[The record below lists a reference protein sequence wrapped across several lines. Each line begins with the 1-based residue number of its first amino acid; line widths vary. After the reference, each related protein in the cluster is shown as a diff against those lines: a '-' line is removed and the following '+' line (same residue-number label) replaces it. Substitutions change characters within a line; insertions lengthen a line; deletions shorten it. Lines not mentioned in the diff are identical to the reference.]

1 MLTNVKKQKH
11 DFKLVRRFQE
21 DLWGRYVIGN
31 KSRQVLNFLY
41 EAHQNSFKH
50 RDLLKKR
57 FFFLVRKKERFVYK
71 VVTDEQEFK
80 KKKRTIKINEYLAML
95 KLRRFYGNLRKKN
108 FKRIFRQKGLN
119 DNFLG
124 RSFAYFLESRLDV
137 ILYRANF
144 FTSIYAARQF
154 INHKKVLVN
163 GLIESKPGIKL
174 YVNDIISLYNY
185 KNFYSNIKNKLINK
199 KLLGNYPAYLEV
211 NYKLGLIILT
221 KIPEIK
227 EVPYPFFMN
236 LEKLSQS
243 FLK

>member
-1 MLTNVKKQKH
+1 
-11 DFKLVRRFQE
+11 
-21 DLWGRYVIGN
+21 
-31 KSRQVLNFLY
+31 
-41 EAHQNSFKH
+41 
-50 RDLLKKR
+50 
-57 FFFLVRKKERFVYK
+57 
-71 VVTDEQEFK
+71 
-80 KKKRTIKINEYLAML
+80 ML

-144 FTSIYAARQF
+144 FTSIYSARQF

-163 GLIESKPGIKL
+163 GVVENKPGIKL
-174 YVNDIISLYNY
+174 YVNDIISISNY
-185 KNFYSNIKNKLINK
+185 KNFYVNIKNRLIQK
-199 KLLGNYPAYLEV
+199 KLLGNYPSYLEV
-211 NYKLGLIILT
+211 NYKLGLIMLT
-221 KIPEIK
+221 KIPDVK

-236 LEKLSQS
+236 IEKLAQS

>member
-21 DLWGRYVIGN
+21 DLWGRYAISN
-31 KSRQVLNFLY
+31 KSKQVLSFVY

-80 KKKRTIKINEYLAML
+80 KKKRTIKINEYLSML

-144 FTSIYAARQF
+144 FTSIYSARQF

-163 GLIESKPGIKL
+163 GVVENKPGIKL
-174 YVNDIISLYNY
+174 YVNDIISISNY
-185 KNFYSNIKNKLINK
+185 KNFYVI
-199 KLLGNYPAYLEV
+199 
-211 NYKLGLIILT
+211 
-221 KIPEIK
+221 
-227 EVPYPFFMN
+227 
-236 LEKLSQS
+236 
-243 FLK
+243 